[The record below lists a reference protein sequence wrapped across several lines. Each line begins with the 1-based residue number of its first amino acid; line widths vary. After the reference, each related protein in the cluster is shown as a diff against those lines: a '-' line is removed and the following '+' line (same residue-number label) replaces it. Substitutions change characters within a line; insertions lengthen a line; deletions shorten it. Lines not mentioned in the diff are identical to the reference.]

1 MDSSAPQFDE
11 ELLDR
16 YALIFARM
24 ALDKLM
30 AELQRGD
37 GGDRAETHAQ
47 EKCADDRQS

>member
-1 MDSSAPQFDE
+1 MDSPAPQLDE

-30 AELQRGD
+30 AEQQQQRD
-37 GGDRAETHAQ
+37 GGEHAE
-47 EKCADDRQS
+47 EKCAAAPQS